1 MSVTGAMRCP
11 VPLLLGSMLPRCPCR
26 AEKAVLET
34 NLFEAQER
42 LGQLNTC
49 RQQLEAEKQSLRVAR
64 DGLLGEQTVLR
75 WGSHHISAWLGVA
88 ASLSSSAGI
97 LGHAT

>member
-1 MSVTGAMRCP
+1 M
-11 VPLLLGSMLPRCPCR
+11 LGSVLPRCPCR

-49 RQQLEAEKQSLRVAR
+49 RQQLEAEKHVC
-64 DGLLGEQTVLR
+64 
-75 WGSHHISAWLGVA
+75 
-88 ASLSSSAGI
+88 SSSKGRKRKQN
-97 LGHAT
+97 T